1 LFLLKVGS
9 FPSLEAFAAPSVRVM
24 VPTRWFEEW
33 LSGLPFL
40 LRCVVLSAL
49 MLSGAG
55 VVIAVR
61 VVAGHISA
69 DLIGLVPVV
78 FLVLVIA
85 VIGAVLTGR
94 KS

>member
-1 LFLLKVGS
+1 
-9 FPSLEAFAAPSVRVM
+9 M
-24 VPTRWFEEW
+24 VPKRWFEEW

-40 LRCVVLSAL
+40 LRCVVLSLL

-61 VVAGHISA
+61 VAAGHISA
-69 DLIGLVPVV
+69 DLAGLVPIV
-78 FLVLVIA
+78 FLVIVIA
-85 VIGAVLTGR
+85 VVGAVLTGR

>member
-1 LFLLKVGS
+1 
-9 FPSLEAFAAPSVRVM
+9 M
-24 VPTRWFEEW
+24 VPKRWFEEW

-40 LRCVVLSAL
+40 LRCVVLSLL

-61 VVAGHISA
+61 VAAGHISA
-69 DLIGLVPVV
+69 DLTGLVPVV
-78 FLVLVIA
+78 FLVIVIA
-85 VIGAVLTGR
+85 VVGAGLTGR